1 MTLVFIFKNGATLE
15 VECESAKVFTNSVTS
30 TITGYQIDGIT
41 RNKPLYTDLSEIACI
56 YQK

>member
-1 MTLVFIFKNGATLE
+1 MTLCFIFKNGATLD
-15 VECESAKVFTNSVTS
+15 VECEKAKIFTEDITGK
-30 TITGYQIDGIT
+30 ITGYQIDGIT

>member
-15 VECESAKVFTNSVTS
+15 VECESAKVRTS
-30 TITGYQIDGIT
+30 NITGKIIGYQIEGIT
-41 RNKPLYTDLSEIACI
+41 SNKPLYTDVDEIVCI